1 MYDATPRNLKK
12 NFYWTGLVPQVFE
25 SLADKL
31 NFTFDLYLSRDGNW
45 GSRNSKTGQWNGLIK
60 DLIDDVAD
68 IAAAPL
74 TVMKSR
80 SYFVDFLLPVQSDS
94 NTFIMRKD
102 SSFSWDIFFKPFHS
116 STWIFIVLFIFLIS
130 VTQAL
135 LVKQGKDIMRTE
147 FTLEKCFIF
156 SIGTF
161 GGVSIRR
168 WSVTP
173 FNNSSR

>member
-74 TVMKSR
+74 TVMNVCVYIYPKR
-80 SYFVDFLLPVQSDS
+80 YKQFTKVQIC
-94 NTFIMRKD
+94 T
-102 SSFSWDIFFKPFHS
+102 
-116 STWIFIVLFIFLIS
+116 
-130 VTQAL
+130 
-135 LVKQGKDIMRTE
+135 
-147 FTLEKCFIF
+147 
-156 SIGTF
+156 
-161 GGVSIRR
+161 
-168 WSVTP
+168 
-173 FNNSSR
+173 